1 MKSSLK
7 KTHRDIWY
15 RAILVIL
22 IIGPLSAIVGY
33 QYEKNSI
40 ERSALEIT
48 RTLLSG
54 KIQELTSDNKLKE
67 SQNDI
72 TNTLSDL
79 SSGFLPVLHLYSKN
93 KSNIISIIDERF
105 ESMALDMERV
115 RPKFGAD
122 GYSYITEKGAYKV
135 VRVQF
140 PITLNSNI
148 IGYIDALH
156 IMSEN
161 ERDALVKSLAA
172 TSLISFISALMSV
185 LILTPLLTKLTIKNF
200 NQTQHLLRT
209 NFETLETL
217 GRTIAKRDSDT
228 GTHNYRVTW
237 VSARLG
243 EEVGLKKEEM
253 TSLITGAFL
262 HDIGKIGI
270 PDEILLKPGKLD
282 ENEFSIMKR
291 HVDFGVEI
299 AGDTGFLSK
308 AKDVIE
314 YHHEKWDGTG
324 YPHNISGKQIP
335 LSARIFSIA
344 DVFDALRSKRPY
356 KEPFSFEKSMD
367 IIINSSGKHFDPE
380 LVNKFTSIVNE
391 LEDKIIGTT
400 EKEASDLVYKMAE
413 KYFF

>member
-1 MKSSLK
+1 
-7 KTHRDIWY
+7 
-15 RAILVIL
+15 
-22 IIGPLSAIVGY
+22 
-33 QYEKNSI
+33 
-40 ERSALEIT
+40 
-48 RTLLSG
+48 
-54 KIQELTSDNKLKE
+54 
-67 SQNDI
+67 
-72 TNTLSDL
+72 
-79 SSGFLPVLHLYSKN
+79 
-93 KSNIISIIDERF
+93 
-105 ESMALDMERV
+105 
-115 RPKFGAD
+115 
-122 GYSYITEKGAYKV
+122 
-135 VRVQF
+135 
-140 PITLNSNI
+140 
-148 IGYIDALH
+148 
-156 IMSEN
+156 MSES

-172 TSLISFISALMSV
+172 TSLISFISALLSV

-228 GTHNYRVTW
+228 GTHNYRVAW

-243 EEVGLKKEEM
+243 EEIGLNKEEM
-253 TSLITGAFL
+253 ASLITGAFL

-282 ENEFSIMKR
+282 KNEFSIMKR
-291 HVDFGVEI
+291 HVAFGVEI

-324 YPHNISGKQIP
+324 YPHNISGTQIP

-367 IIINSSGKHFDPE
+367 IIIDSSGKHFDPE

-391 LEDKIIGTT
+391 LEDKIIGST
-400 EKEASDLVYKMAE
+400 EKEASGLIYKMAE